1 MASPTALTDK
11 NLYAY
16 CDNNPVIR
24 IDEYGDM
31 WELAVAGGGTMAVSS
46 GFSLSALGGPVAAAV
61 GAITP
66 LGWVAI
72 GTVVAITA
80 VSVGIKYSKAK
91 AEKGTKTRINSP
103 IGRRNNYNS
112 RKRAKEAAKKAAKKA
127 GGGKEPIKHP
137 KGFHG
142 NKRPHY
148 HPNVKNNYR
157 LTPHGS
163 SSHDHYFYPR

>member
-1 MASPTALTDK
+1 MDWEKWVS
-11 NLYAY
+11 
-16 CDNNPVIR
+16 R
-24 IDEYGDM
+24 
-31 WELAVAGGGTMAVSS
+31 WELAVAGGGTMAAGS
-46 GFSLSALGGPVAAAV
+46 GFSLSALGGSIAVAL

-72 GTVVAITA
+72 GTVIAATA

-91 AEKGTKTRINSP
+91 TKKDTKIRINSP

-112 RKRAKEAAKKAAKKA
+112 WKKAKEAAKKA
-127 GGGKEPIKHP
+127 GGGKDPIKHP